1 MRELKPNPC
10 HKCTDKRFIGC
21 HGKNEDG
28 TWRCKEYGEAYEKA
42 DADYRAYQNS
52 ADADYRAYQNSAEA
66 IMGRYDRDGRE
77 KRKAKAAAKK
87 HVLAP
92 INQRRQG

>member
-21 HGKNEDG
+21 HGKHSDG
-28 TWRCKEYGEAYEKA
+28 TWRCKKYGEAYEK
-42 DADYRAYQNS
+42 

-92 INQRRQG
+92 INQRRRG

>member
-52 ADADYRAYQNSAEA
+52 AEA

>member
-21 HGKNEDG
+21 HGKHSDG

-42 DADYRAYQNS
+42 E
-52 ADADYRAYQNSAEA
+52 ADYRAYQNSAEA
-66 IMGRYDRDGRE
+66 IMERYDRDGRE

-92 INQRRQG
+92 INQRRRG

>member
-21 HGKNEDG
+21 HGKHSDG

-42 DADYRAYQNS
+42 DADYNAYQES
-52 ADADYRAYQNSAEA
+52 AQA
-66 IMGRYDRDGRE
+66 IVDRYE
-77 KRKAKAAAKK
+77 KDNRNRVYERMLKAGGKK
-87 HVLAP
+87 NFHTPV
-92 INQRRQG
+92 NRRRHR

>member
-52 ADADYRAYQNSAEA
+52 AEA
-66 IMGRYDRDGRE
+66 SMERYDRDSRE
-77 KRKAKAAAKK
+77 KSQARKAAEKK
-87 HVLAP
+87 RARML
-92 INQRRQG
+92 INQRRRG

>member
-10 HKCTDKRFIGC
+10 LNCEERYIGC
-21 HGKNEDG
+21 PGKHPDG
-28 TWRCKEYGEAYEKA
+28 TWRGKEYGEAYEK
-42 DADYRAYQNS
+42 

-92 INQRRQG
+92 VNQRRRG

>member
-52 ADADYRAYQNSAEA
+52 AEA

-77 KRKAKAAAKK
+77 KRKVAAAAKK

>member
-21 HGKNEDG
+21 HGKHSDG
-28 TWRCKEYGEAYEKA
+28 TWRCKEYGEAYEK
-42 DADYRAYQNS
+42 

-92 INQRRQG
+92 INQRRRG

>member
-21 HGKNEDG
+21 HGKHSDG

-42 DADYRAYQNS
+42 DADYNAYQES
-52 ADADYRAYQNSAEA
+52 AQVIVD
-66 IMGRYDRDGRE
+66 RYE
-77 KRKAKAAAKK
+77 KDNRNRVYERMLKAGGKK
-87 HVLAP
+87 NLHTPV
-92 INQRRQG
+92 NRRRSR

>member
-10 HKCTDKRFIGC
+10 HKCTDKRFVGC

-52 ADADYRAYQNSAEA
+52 AEA
-66 IMGRYDRDGRE
+66 IVGRYDRDCRE
-77 KRKAKAAAKK
+77 KRKANAAAKK

-92 INQRRQG
+92 INQRRRG

>member
-21 HGKNEDG
+21 HGKHSDG
-28 TWRCKEYGEAYEKA
+28 TWRCKEYGEAYEK
-42 DADYRAYQNS
+42 

-77 KRKAKAAAKK
+77 KRKAKAAKK

-92 INQRRQG
+92 INQRRRG

>member
-52 ADADYRAYQNSAEA
+52 AQAIVDQYKRDRGGEA
-66 IMGRYDRDGRE
+66 
-77 KRKAKAAAKK
+77 KAKAAEKK
-87 HVLAP
+87 RARML
-92 INQRRQG
+92 INKRRRG

>member
-52 ADADYRAYQNSAEA
+52 AEA
-66 IMGRYDRDGRE
+66 IMERYDRDGRG
-77 KRKAKAAAKK
+77 KTQARRAKAAGKK
-87 HVLAP
+87 HVLVA
-92 INQRRQG
+92 INQRRRG